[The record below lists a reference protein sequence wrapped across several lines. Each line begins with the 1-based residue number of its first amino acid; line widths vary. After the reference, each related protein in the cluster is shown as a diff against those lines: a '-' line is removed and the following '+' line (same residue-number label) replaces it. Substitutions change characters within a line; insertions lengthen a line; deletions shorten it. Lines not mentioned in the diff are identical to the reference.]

1 MRDRIFS
8 TRIYQELRTRKTLI
22 ADGENVAVIRLVEDY
37 RKLRTAQMPF
47 TNALGMSP
55 ASRRSLKGK
64 ALDDASGF
72 DLVSAFAQA
81 GEPDEAVEVAQLV
94 RNSTPDDAA
103 KTPAPVEEPEPGVT
117 LVDTNGG
124 VLVRGRV
131 RRASQH
137 DGHCDSHCPISHA
150 LCKGRARRFPVL
162 ASAVLGCRRIAR
174 PAGGKLDV
182 EKVSSGRSGTRNASR
197 RRMRTENDPAAA

>member
-1 MRDRIFS
+1 MDDDKQVPPRASLGLYVRSQKRLALRDHRVRMMSRRLKKRLPWVQDGDFPLLRAWCEIEILS

-117 LVDTNGG
+117 LVD
-124 VLVRGRV
+124 
-131 RRASQH
+131 
-137 DGHCDSHCPISHA
+137 D
-150 LCKGRARRFPVL
+150 
-162 ASAVLGCRRIAR
+162 AVF
-174 PAGGKLDV
+174 
-182 EKVSSGRSGTRNASR
+182 
-197 RRMRTENDPAAA
+197 